1 MGAQQVKGFQG
12 ENPNQIGKHNIATSV
27 KHYLGYGAP
36 RTGKDRTPAYI
47 SPSDLREKFFET
59 YRASIEAGA

>member
-1 MGAQQVKGFQG
+1 MGAQQIIGFQG
-12 ENPNQIGKHNIATSV
+12 KNPNRVGRNNVATSV

-47 SPSDLREKFFET
+47 SPSDLREKFFEP
-59 YRASIEAGA
+59 YRACIEVGH